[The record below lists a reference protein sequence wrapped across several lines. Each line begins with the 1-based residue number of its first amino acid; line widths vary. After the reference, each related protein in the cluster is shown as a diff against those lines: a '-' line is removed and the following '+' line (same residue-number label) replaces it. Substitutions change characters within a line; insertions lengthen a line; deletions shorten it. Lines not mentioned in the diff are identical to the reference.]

1 MQASVLQFESR
12 DGQDLLTQPRRVRMP
27 IKETEAS
34 VETPKVPT
42 GPTVRFDDTG
52 IANAYANVCNVSSS
66 REEVVLVF
74 GMNNAWERDA
84 SEVRVKLNSRVILS
98 PFAAKR
104 LSMLLESVI
113 KQYEARFGAMDVGVI
128 QQQAEKK

>member
-1 MQASVLQFESR
+1 MS
-12 DGQDLLTQPRRVRMP
+12 
-27 IKETEAS
+27 IKEVQA
-34 VETPKVPT
+34 ETAVPAAPRPAT
-42 GPTVRFDDTG
+42 GPTVKFDDTG
-52 IANAYANVCNVSSS
+52 ITNAYANVCNVSSS

-104 LSMLLESVI
+104 LSMLLDAVM
-113 KQYEARFGAMDVGVI
+113 KQYEGRFGAMDVGI
-128 QQQAEKK
+128 AQTDKATK

>member
-1 MQASVLQFESR
+1 MSTK
-12 DGQDLLTQPRRVRMP
+12 D
-27 IKETEAS
+27 TEAKT
-34 VETPKVPT
+34 ETPKIPT
-42 GPTVRFDDTG
+42 GPTVRFDDSG
-52 IANAYANVCNVSSS
+52 ITNAYANVCNVSSS

-104 LSMLLESVI
+104 LSMLLDSVI
-113 KQYEARFGAMDVGVI
+113 KQYETRFGAMDVGVL
-128 QQQAEKK
+128 QQQGPAK